1 MDEGVESIV
10 GLRVVERVR
19 NSFSKEGFRDL
30 VVVSRRIQFRR
41 RGSDK
46 WEEMDVVIEGVDDKT
61 RAYTDDF
68 SQ

>member
-1 MDEGVESIV
+1 VDEGVESIV